1 MQTVATLE
9 LDVTCCVRLHTLL
22 HVVGSC
28 CAKFETGQTFQPTTP
43 NISFVPWSPKCSAT
57 MLDPFAQLLQ
67 HWWVYATGRQKEE
80 DGKTFVCDK
89 RDRAIT
95 CMFCRDRHV
104 TLMISGLLQK
114 DLFKRRWSLAERF
127 FKQYRDVTFVN
138 TRFAVFVPLPLC
150 CVSSPLLGPRTLI
163 THGLLGN
170 SRVTLLQKH
179 QHTIYWLSKSE
190 FTG

>member
-1 MQTVATLE
+1 M
-9 LDVTCCVRLHTLL
+9 
-22 HVVGSC
+22 
-28 CAKFETGQTFQPTTP
+28 
-43 NISFVPWSPKCSAT
+43 
-57 MLDPFAQLLQ
+57 
-67 HWWVYATGRQKEE
+67 
-80 DGKTFVCDK
+80 CDK

-114 DLFKRRWSLAERF
+114 DLFKGGEEWRNVFSNNNII
-127 FKQYRDVTFVN
+127 VTFVN
-138 TRFAVFVPLPLC
+138 TRFAVLFPLPSC
-150 CVSSPLLGPRTLI
+150 CVSSPLLGPRTLV

-170 SRVTLLQKH
+170 SRVTLLQKY